1 VPESI
6 LASVRPMNAPA
17 GAVMT
22 FYIPISLF
30 VVITAIVLYV
40 LFFRPHPRVGRPVL
54 TSSRAGQGSA
64 PAGSAPAGSAPAE
77 ADRPAGGPA
86 DPADSERG
94 TTSGTTDGTEAG
106 S

>member
-40 LFFRPHPRVGRPVL
+40 LFFRRHPRVGRPVL

-64 PAGSAPAGSAPAE
+64 PGGSAPAE
-77 ADRPAGGPA
+77 ADRPADGPA